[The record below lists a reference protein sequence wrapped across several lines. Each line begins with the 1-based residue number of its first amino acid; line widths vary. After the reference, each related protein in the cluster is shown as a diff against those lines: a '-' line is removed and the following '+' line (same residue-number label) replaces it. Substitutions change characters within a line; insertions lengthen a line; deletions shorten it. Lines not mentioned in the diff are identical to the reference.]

1 MVNSCRNTQSFE
13 INKEPRKDTG
23 MHITF
28 YGAVREVTGS
38 MHLLNTDQ
46 DRILLDCGM
55 FQGRRKTAAEKNR
68 ILPFDPGIITNM
80 VLSHAHIDHSG
91 RIPLITRNGFNGRIY
106 CTRATADA
114 CGYLLPDSAHIQES
128 DAQYLNYKTVR
139 SALSQMRQGESGG
152 ISKRDLKD
160 IKVLLKKNKHGLN
173 AAVINDYIDRFHLQG
188 VEPLYTTG
196 DADHALKA
204 FEGIPYRHPVTIG
217 KNVSCTLFEA
227 GHILGSAIV
236 LIRCD
241 VNGSTRTIC
250 FSGDIGRYDKPIL
263 RDPASQLGDYEPD
276 IDLMIMESTYGNRDH
291 EPVVDLRPRLKKVLN
306 ETIEQGGTVL
316 IPSFAY
322 GRTQELLYVIHE
334 LYDAG
339 EVPPVPV
346 FVDSPL
352 ATNITKVFGE
362 HPEVYDKETHET
374 FLQQG
379 KNPFAFRQ
387 VQFVES
393 VEASM
398 ALMREE
404 KPHIVI
410 SASGMCE
417 AGRILHH
424 LRYKI
429 HNRKNTVLIVGYMAN
444 HTLGRRILEEGTAY
458 EQSGR
463 KGDPPLVRILNK
475 EYPLHARVVKIGG
488 FSAHGDRNEMLRFL
502 NQSGMNIRRIAV
514 VHGEVDQSEAFAA
527 RLRKEGFDAMVPRVG
542 ETLTI

>member
-1 MVNSCRNTQSFE
+1 
-13 INKEPRKDTG
+13 

-55 FQGRRKTAAEKNR
+55 YQGRRKTAAEKNR
-68 ILPFDPGIITNM
+68 VLPFDPDILTNM

-106 CTRATADA
+106 CTRATVDA
-114 CGYLLPDSAHIQES
+114 CGYMLPDSAHIQES
-128 DAQYLNYKTVR
+128 DAEYLNYKTVR
-139 SALSQMRQGESGG
+139 SALSQMRPGEDGQT
-152 ISKRDLKD
+152 SKRDLQD
-160 IKVLLKKNKHGLN
+160 IKRLLKKGKHGLN
-173 AAVINDYIDRFHLQG
+173 AEAINGYIKRFHLEG
-188 VEPLYTTG
+188 VEPLYTTA
-196 DADHALKA
+196 DADLALKA
-204 FEGIPYRHPVTIG
+204 FEGIPYRSPVTIG
-217 KNVSCTLFEA
+217 NNITCTLFEA
-227 GHILGSAIV
+227 GHILGSAIAV
-236 LIRCD
+236 IRFGD
-241 VNGSTRTIC
+241 GDNARTVC
-250 FSGDIGRYDKPIL
+250 FSGDLGRYDKPIL
-263 RDPASQLGDYEPD
+263 RDPASHFDGLGSDV
-276 IDLMIMESTYGNRDH
+276 DLMIMESTYGNRDH
-291 EPVVDLRPRLKKVLN
+291 EPVIDLRPRLKQVLN
-306 ETIEQGGTVL
+306 ETFDQGGTVL
-316 IPSFAY
+316 IPSFAF

-339 EVPPVPV
+339 EVPRMPVY
-346 FVDSPL
+346 VDSPL

-387 VQFVES
+387 VQFTES

-424 LRYKI
+424 LRHKI
-429 HNRKNTVLIVGYMAN
+429 HNHKHTILIVGYMAN
-444 HTLGRRILEEGTAY
+444 HTLGRRILEQGTAY
-458 EQSGR
+458 EESGR
-463 KGDPPLVRILNK
+463 KGDPPIVKIFNK
-475 EYPLHARVVKIGG
+475 EYPLKARVVKIGG

-502 NQSGMNIRRIAV
+502 KQSNLKVKRIAV
-514 VHGEVDQSEAFAA
+514 VHGEEDQSLAFAD
-527 RLRKEGFDAMVPRVG
+527 RLKTEGFDAVVPRVG
-542 ETLTI
+542 QSLTI